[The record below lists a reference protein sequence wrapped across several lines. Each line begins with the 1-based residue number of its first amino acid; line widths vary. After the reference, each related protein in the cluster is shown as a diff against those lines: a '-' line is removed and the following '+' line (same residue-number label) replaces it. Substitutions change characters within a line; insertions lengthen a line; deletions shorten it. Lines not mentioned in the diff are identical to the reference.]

1 MATIINTQPAPQK
14 EDENASITPIIVIL
28 LFVVFIIFLYYFFGT
43 LKSGFSAP
51 NIQVP
56 SKIDVNINKK

>member
-1 MATIINTQPAPQK
+1 MATIINTQPTPQK
-14 EDENASITPIIVIL
+14 EDESASITPLIIIL
-28 LFVVFIIFLYYFFGT
+28 LLVVLIIFIYYFFGT

-51 NIQVP
+51 NVQVP